1 MSMAKSVILAGF
13 VLLVLSLSASAGDFA
28 NLNFI
33 GFSKDGR
40 YLAFEEYGTQDG
52 SGFPY
57 SNIYFVE
64 VQKNSFAAK
73 AITVRID
80 SETATERQ
88 ARAKAKLA
96 AAATLRKLRIL
107 ERNTGTAVVSRL
119 LTDVSGNHFLSEDPE
134 KEQKINFA
142 AEIGSMYRRGDYDLV
157 LKSVK
162 ADKKGCD
169 YLDEDQK
176 TFMLELSVY
185 DAEQQK
191 TIMLQKDSSLPAS
204 RGCPLNYAIQHVYL
218 YEGSIAVFLNT
229 YHVGFEGPD
238 MRYMV
243 VTGKLG

>member
-1 MSMAKSVILAGF
+1 MLRSVFLAGF
-13 VLLVLSLSASAGDFA
+13 ALLVFSISANAGDFA
-28 NLNFI
+28 TLNFI

-57 SNIYFVE
+57 SSVYFVD
-64 VQKNSFAAK
+64 VQKNAYAAK
-73 AITVRID
+73 TIVVRIE

-88 ARAKAKLA
+88 APAKAKLG

-107 ERNTGTAVVSRL
+107 DRNTGTAVVSRL
-119 LTDVSGNHFLSEDPE
+119 LTDVSANHFLSEEPGD
-134 KEQKINFA
+134 EQKINFA
-142 AEIGSMYRRGDYDLV
+142 AEIGSMYRRGDYDLI

-169 YLDEDQK
+169 YLDEDQN
-176 TFMLELSVY
+176 TFMLDLSLY
-185 DAEQQK
+185 DRERQK
-191 TIMLQKDSSLPAS
+191 TITLQKDTSLPAT

-218 YEGSIAVFLNT
+218 YGDSIAVFINT
-229 YHVGFEGPD
+229 YHLGFEGPD

-243 VTGKLG
+243 VTGKIA